1 MEIEL
6 ERTFLLKKIPEGL
19 KDCKSIEIFDIY
31 IPQSVPHPILR
42 IRKRGDVFEMTKKSP
57 IENDSSEQEEHTIS
71 LSEKE
76 FSELS
81 NLDGKRLRKIR
92 YFYPI
97 NNRTAEIDIYLDNLE
112 GFATVDFEFDSSEE
126 KSNFTMPDFCLAE
139 VTQEEF
145 AAAGYLAG
153 KKYEDIQSFLEKYN
167 YKKIKLG

>member
-1 MEIEL
+1 MEVEL
-6 ERTFLLKKIPEGL
+6 ERTFLLKKIPEKL
-19 KDCKSIEIFDIY
+19 KDCKFIEIFDIY

-57 IENDSSEQEEHTIS
+57 IENDSSEQEEYTIS

-81 NLDGKRLRKIR
+81 VLEGKRLRKIR
-92 YFYPI
+92 HFYPV
-97 NNRTAEIDIYLDNLE
+97 NNKTAEIDFYLDDLE
-112 GFATVDFEFDSSEE
+112 GLVTVDFEFDSSEE
-126 KSNFTMPDFCLAE
+126 KSSFTIPDFCLAE

-145 AAAGYLAG
+145 VAAGYLAG

-167 YKKIKLG
+167 YKNLFR